1 MLDKPLTNILFVCLG
16 NICRSPMA
24 EGIFRLR
31 LEQAG
36 LAGRFRLDSA
46 GTGAWH
52 VGQPPDRRAQA
63 AAARLG
69 ADLSALRARQFQR
82 ADLEH
87 FDLVL
92 AMDRDNLTTLSRHPG
107 AADRVHLTLP
117 WLGIE
122 TPQDVPDPYY
132 GGAEDFALVA
142 ELLDDAARR
151 FLERVAHKGRG

>member
-1 MLDKPLTNILFVCLG
+1 MTSVLFVCLG

-36 LAGRFRLDSA
+36 LGARFELDSA

-52 VGQPPDRRAQA
+52 VGQPPDRRAQVA
-63 AAARLG
+63 AASLG

-82 ADLEH
+82 ADLER

-92 AMDRDNLTTLSRHPG
+92 VMDHDNLRTLYRHPG
-107 AADRVHLTLP
+107 AEGRVHLALP

-122 TPQDVPDPYY
+122 SPQDVPDPYY
-132 GGAEDFALVA
+132 GGAEDFAHVA
-142 ELLDDAARR
+142 QLLDTAAGR
-151 FLERVAHKGRG
+151 FVERHR

>member
-1 MLDKPLTNILFVCLG
+1 
-16 NICRSPMA
+16 MA

-36 LAGRFRLDSA
+36 LAARFQLDSA

-69 ADLSALRARQFQR
+69 ADLSAQRARQFQR
-82 ADLEH
+82 ADLKH

-92 AMDRDNLTTLSRHPG
+92 AMDRDNLSTLRRHPG
-107 AADRVHLTLP
+107 ADGRVHLTLP

-132 GGAEDFALVA
+132 GGVEDFALVA

-151 FLERVAHKGRG
+151 FLERVSHRGRG